1 MNSASA
7 RLHNPKD
14 TNPLH
19 SCPERI
25 YALDGGHVVII
36 DSAAAPACARRIA
49 QLLPERHITLVVC
62 AENSIDAADV
72 GLAAAACAR
81 LVIYES
87 SPPDAKPGEQ
97 AAFLARFARS
107 TARTECGIILDG
119 SRALRHCVD
128 GMRQGHVIVYGCHEP
143 QRAAEILRE
152 YGAHAVSRIVGPRRA
167 QSPRAKAGAGRAP
180 SRRLAAIAGGL

>member
-7 RLHNPKD
+7 RLHHPEN
-14 TNPLH
+14 TTRLH
-19 SCPERI
+19 SYPERI
-25 YALDGGHVVII
+25 YALDGGHVVVV
-36 DSAAAPACARRIA
+36 DTAAAPACVRRLA
-49 QLLPERHITLVVC
+49 ELLPERHITLVVS
-62 AENSIDAADV
+62 AERSTDAADV

-87 SPPDAKPGEQ
+87 SPSCDAKPGEQ

-128 GMRQGHVIVYGCHEP
+128 GMRHGHVIVYGCHEP

-167 QSPRAKAGAGRAP
+167 QSPRANAGVRG
-180 SRRLAAIAGGL
+180 